1 DGIITSTDDFMQR
14 AAEASENIQGV
25 IAEAETIA
33 TNLKEFSTGLNATL
47 KDVNEVVAG
56 IDPAK
61 VSTAVDNITGFSDQL
76 KTVTPEVNTIV
87 ADAKAAV
94 AGARDFAENLTT
106 QKDNLNAI
114 VADAK
119 ELAARLNEASTKID
133 TVLGKAE
140 EVLGDEDGVGR
151 NFFQEAAGAAKAL
164 REVAESFNARSDE
177 IAAGLASFSGRGLAD
192 VSALVNE
199 LRASVARID
208 RAVADFARNPGG
220 AVLGG
225 NSGVRD
231 YNRR

>member
-1 DGIITSTDDFMQR
+1 M
-14 AAEASENIQGV
+14 N
-25 IAEAETIA
+25 
-33 TNLKEFSTGLNATL
+33 K
-47 KDVNEVVAG
+47 VVAG

-61 VSTAVDNITGFSDQL
+61 VSTAVENIAGFSDQL
-76 KTVTPEVNTIV
+76 KTVTPDVNTIV

-94 AGARDFAENLTT
+94 AGAREFTDNLTA

-119 ELAARLNEASTKID
+119 ELADRLNAASTKID
-133 TVLGKAE
+133 SVLGKTEAL
-140 EVLGDEDGVGR
+140 LGDEDGVGK

-164 REVAESFNARSDE
+164 RETAETFNSRADE
-177 IAAGLASFSGRGLAD
+177 ITAGLADFSGRGLSD
-192 VSALVNE
+192 ISSLVSE

-220 AVLGG
+220 AVFGG
-225 NSGVRD
+225 NSGVRE